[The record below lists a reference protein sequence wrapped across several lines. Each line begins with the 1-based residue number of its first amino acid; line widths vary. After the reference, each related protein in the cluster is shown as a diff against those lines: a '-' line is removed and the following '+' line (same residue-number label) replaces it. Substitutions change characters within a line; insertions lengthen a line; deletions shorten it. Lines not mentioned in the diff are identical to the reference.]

1 MMDIKQRHD
10 AVVRQLIER
19 YRAMGYTV
27 QEEPQIV
34 ESAGGKLVPDFLA
47 TRGGETVL
55 VEVKLSRPTSSST
68 TLRRLADVAHKNN
81 WRFVIAV
88 VDEKDFQEVEVG
100 SEADA
105 RRKLAEARALDPS
118 SSSAPLLAWAV
129 LESATRLAL
138 VNSGSRI
145 LKSATPLALIQQLG
159 ALGLVS
165 NDEENALRSFALAR
179 NRIAHG
185 FWATTLA
192 EDRVPLV
199 LDIAERL
206 LAGTDIPPSE

>member
-165 NDEENALRSFALAR
+165 NDEENALRSFALVR

-192 EDRVPLV
+192 EDQVPLV